1 MPTPQETQCL
11 AVLQAA
17 ASAQIGIVLR
27 TNNPARTRQAL
38 YNFRR
43 IWASPDFAEIHIRAS
58 PADPE
63 GELWLLRTNA
73 AADPGTIL
81 VDSV

>member
-17 ASAQIGIVLR
+17 ASEQIGIVLR
-27 TNNPARTRQAL
+27 TDNPARTRQAL

-43 IWASPDFAEIHIRAS
+43 AWGSPDFADIHIRAS
-58 PADPE
+58 PTNPDGA
-63 GELWLLRTNA
+63 LWLLRHSEASAPTFTHS
-73 AADPGTIL
+73 DL
-81 VDSV
+81 V